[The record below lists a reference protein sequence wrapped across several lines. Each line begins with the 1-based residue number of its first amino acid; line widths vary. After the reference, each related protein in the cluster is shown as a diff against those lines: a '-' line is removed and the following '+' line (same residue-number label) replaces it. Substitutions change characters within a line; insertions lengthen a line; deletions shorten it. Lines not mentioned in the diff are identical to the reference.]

1 MNRPWG
7 KRSNSMGR
15 NRKVFR
21 LREPKHIV
29 LWEAVLEIYGENPD
43 RGHIST
49 DLLDVVAIRLA
60 TPALVQTH
68 TDDDITEGIQ
78 RILDAKLLESDP
90 EGGYRLVGYDETYWP
105 GCSRCH
111 KPNPDDRFSKCPTC
125 RGSDHAAQGATTACD
140 RDPTAGH
147 SAALAAPGHRNGR
160 ARAAPGQ
167 RRGSDPAQ
175 QEEKRREEKR
185 VPSLPSQNGSA
196 EAAPQQIHGGEREAD
211 SDSESEAPE
220 REVLDLERELI
231 LCGWHTQQGRFAR
244 RKAVRALIAE
254 QGLTVDDVKQLWPL
268 AKAKG
273 DVPAALLATWVDR
286 RQWKDVL
293 AEQRMHEKEA
303 GLAKRAASN
312 GQHTNVDPKPIRDL
326 GPIYDERKTT

>member
-43 RGHIST
+43 RGRIGA

-78 RILDAKLLESDP
+78 RIVEAKLIESDP

-140 RDPTAGH
+140 RDSTAGH
-147 SAALAAPGHRNGR
+147 SAALAAPRHRNGS
-160 ARAAPGQ
+160 ARAAPGL

-185 VPSLPSQNGSA
+185 VPSLPSQNGCA
-196 EAAPQQIHGGEREAD
+196 MPAPRLIDGGEREAD
-211 SDSESEAPE
+211 SETREAPDRDAE
-220 REVLDLERELI
+220 ALERVLVSY
-231 LCGWHTQQGRFAR
+231 GWHQAQGRFAR
-244 RKAVRALIAE
+244 RKAVRALISE
-254 QGLTVDDVKQLWPL
+254 QGLTIADVEALWPL

-273 DVPAALLATWVDR
+273 DVPAGLFATWIDR

-293 AEQRMHEKEA
+293 AEHRMHQKEA
-303 GLAKRAASN
+303 DLASRASDRA
-312 GQHTNVDPKPIRDL
+312 GGPTLLRDI
-326 GPIYDERKTT
+326 GPIYEENR